1 MSRWYILSVFA
12 ALTLASPVPAAN
24 DRTANAPNRA
34 AKVSGPAASAP
45 KPVLMAQAPFNT
57 VWNSTVLSTNSK
69 AMGLQASRGA
79 NNHMRWTIAGAA
91 IGAIVGAIAD
101 DPLRDAAIGAAVGLG
116 GSYVMRR

>member
-12 ALTLASPVPAAN
+12 ALTLASPVLAAS
-24 DRTANAPNRA
+24 DRSTGAPDRA
-34 AKVSGPAASAP
+34 AKVSGPAAPAP
-45 KPVLMAQAPFNT
+45 KPVLTAKAPFST